1 MAFSLPDLMD
11 VVHKYNRNPTPKPI
25 PVDEVDRLRVRK
37 YRDPQNSETVALPES
52 LKALLAYDCQLKSPH
67 GQLVLEWVVD
77 SIDEHGVLLS
87 DSLDEDAYYMNGL
100 DMAGLDFE
108 ELMPVWNDD
117 PRLPALI
124 RISHA
129 GDQQV
134 FIYVTERDEQGEY
147 PVVRFEGKEND
158 LWLAESSLI
167 EYLQGIF
174 AGSEESHDE
183 WRISRPSMRHA
194 MAPCWSWNIFMRIFT
209 PGSKAVLTN

>member
-1 MAFSLPDLMD
+1 MMAFSLPDLMD
-11 VVHKYNRNPTPKPI
+11 VVHKHNRNPTPKPM
-25 PVDEVDRLRVRK
+25 PVEEVDRLRVRK

-52 LKALLAYDCQLKSPH
+52 LKALLAYDYQLTSPH
-67 GQLVLEWVVD
+67 GQRVLESVLD
-77 SIDEHGVLLS
+77 AIDEHGVLLS

-100 DMAGLDFE
+100 DMIGLDIE

-124 RISHA
+124 RLCHP

-167 EYLQGIF
+167 EYLQEIF
-174 AGSEESHDE
+174 AGGEESHDE
-183 WRISRPSMRHA
+183 WQHQQALNQARDGALLELEYLHEDLYARLEGCPD
-194 MAPCWSWNIFMRIFT
+194 
-209 PGSKAVLTN
+209 

>member
-11 VVHKYNRNPTPKPI
+11 VVHKYNRNPTPKPM

-37 YRDPQNSETVALPES
+37 YRDPQNSETVALAES
-52 LKALLAYDCQLKSPH
+52 LKALLTYDCQLTNPY
-67 GQLVLEWVVD
+67 GQRVLESVLNA
-77 SIDEHGVLLS
+77 IDEHGVLLS
-87 DSLDEDAYYMNGL
+87 DSLDEEAYYMNGL
-100 DMAGLDFE
+100 DMIGLDFE

-124 RISHA
+124 RLCHP

-147 PVVRFEGKEND
+147 PVVRFEGKENE

-174 AGSEESHDE
+174 TGGKESHDE
-183 WRISRPSMRHA
+183 WQHQQALNESRDRALLELEYIHEDLYARLEGCPD
-194 MAPCWSWNIFMRIFT
+194 
-209 PGSKAVLTN
+209 

>member
-1 MAFSLPDLMD
+1 MAFSLADLMD
-11 VVHKYNRNPTPKPI
+11 VVHKHNRNPTPKPM

-52 LKALLAYDCQLKSPH
+52 LKALLAYDCQLTSPY
-67 GQLVLEWVVD
+67 GPRVLESVLNA
-77 SIDEHGVLLS
+77 IDEHGVLLS
-87 DSLDEDAYYMNGL
+87 DSLDEEAYYMNGL
-100 DMAGLDFE
+100 DMIGLDFE
-108 ELMPVWNDD
+108 ELMPVWNND

-124 RISHA
+124 RLCHP

-147 PVVRFEGKEND
+147 PVVRFEGKENE

-174 AGSEESHDE
+174 TGGKESHDE
-183 WRISRPSMRHA
+183 WQHQQALNESRDGALLELEYIHEDLYARLEGCPD
-194 MAPCWSWNIFMRIFT
+194 
-209 PGSKAVLTN
+209 

>member
-11 VVHKYNRNPTPKPI
+11 VVHKHNRNPTPKPM
-25 PVDEVDRLRVRK
+25 PVEEVDRLRVRK

-52 LKALLAYDCQLKSPH
+52 LKALLAYDCQLTSPH
-67 GQLVLEWVVD
+67 GQRVLESVLD
-77 SIDEHGVLLS
+77 AIDEHGVLLS

-100 DMAGLDFE
+100 DMIGLDIE

-124 RISHA
+124 RLCHP

-167 EYLQGIF
+167 EYLQGVF
-174 AGSEESHDE
+174 TDEEESHDE
-183 WRISRPSMRHA
+183 WQRQQALNEARDGTLLELEYIHEDLYARLEGCPD
-194 MAPCWSWNIFMRIFT
+194 
-209 PGSKAVLTN
+209 

>member
-1 MAFSLPDLMD
+1 MD
-11 VVHKYNRNPTPKPI
+11 VVHKHNRNPTPKPM
-25 PVDEVDRLRVRK
+25 PVEEVDRLRVRK

-52 LKALLAYDCQLKSPH
+52 LKALLAYDYQLTSPH
-67 GQLVLEWVVD
+67 GQRVLESVLD
-77 SIDEHGVLLS
+77 AIDEHGVLLS

-100 DMAGLDFE
+100 DMIGLDIE

-124 RISHA
+124 RLCHP

-167 EYLQGIF
+167 EYLQEIF
-174 AGSEESHDE
+174 AGGEESHDE
-183 WRISRPSMRHA
+183 WQHQQALNQARDGALLELEYLHEDLYARLEGCPD
-194 MAPCWSWNIFMRIFT
+194 
-209 PGSKAVLTN
+209 

>member
-1 MAFSLPDLMD
+1 M
-11 VVHKYNRNPTPKPI
+11 
-25 PVDEVDRLRVRK
+25 
-37 YRDPQNSETVALPES
+37 
-52 LKALLAYDCQLKSPH
+52 KALLAYDCQLISPH
-67 GQLVLEWVVD
+67 GQRVLESVLD
-77 SIDEHGVLLS
+77 AIDEHGVLLS

-100 DMAGLDFE
+100 DMIGLDIE

-124 RISHA
+124 RLCHP

-167 EYLQGIF
+167 EYLQEIF
-174 AGSEESHDE
+174 AGGDESHDE
-183 WRISRPSMRHA
+183 WQHQQALNQARDGALLELEYLHEDLYARLEGCPD
-194 MAPCWSWNIFMRIFT
+194 
-209 PGSKAVLTN
+209 

>member
-1 MAFSLPDLMD
+1 M
-11 VVHKYNRNPTPKPI
+11 
-25 PVDEVDRLRVRK
+25 
-37 YRDPQNSETVALPES
+37 ALPES
-52 LKALLAYDCQLKSPH
+52 LKALLAYDCQLTSPH
-67 GQLVLEWVVD
+67 GQRVLESVLD
-77 SIDEHGVLLS
+77 AIDEHGVLLS

-100 DMAGLDFE
+100 DMIGLDIE

-124 RISHA
+124 RLCHP

-167 EYLQGIF
+167 EYLQEIF
-174 AGSEESHDE
+174 AGGEEGHDE
-183 WRISRPSMRHA
+183 WQHQQALNQARDGALLELEYLHEDLYARLEGCPD
-194 MAPCWSWNIFMRIFT
+194 
-209 PGSKAVLTN
+209 

>member
-1 MAFSLPDLMD
+1 MAFSLQNLMD
-11 VVHKYNRNPTPKPI
+11 VVKKHNRNPSPKPMLE
-25 PVDEVDRLRVRK
+25 DEVERLRVRK
-37 YRDPQNSETVALPES
+37 YRDPQNSETVALPDS

-67 GQLVLEWVVD
+67 GQLVLESVVD

-108 ELMPVWNDD
+108 ELTPIWNDD

-124 RISHA
+124 RISHS

-147 PVVRFEGKEND
+147 
-158 LWLAESSLI
+158 
-167 EYLQGIF
+167 LQGVF
-174 AGSEESHDE
+174 TDEEESHDE
-183 WRISRPSMRHA
+183 WQRQQALNEARDGTLLELEYIHEDLYARLEGCPD
-194 MAPCWSWNIFMRIFT
+194 
-209 PGSKAVLTN
+209 

>member
-11 VVHKYNRNPTPKPI
+11 VVHKHNRNPTPKPM
-25 PVDEVDRLRVRK
+25 PVEEVDRLRVRK

-52 LKALLAYDCQLKSPH
+52 LKALLAYDYQLTSPH
-67 GQLVLEWVVD
+67 GQRVLESVLD
-77 SIDEHGVLLS
+77 AIDEHGVLLS

-100 DMAGLDFE
+100 DMIGLDIE

-124 RISHA
+124 RLCHP

-174 AGSEESHDE
+174 AGSKESHDE
-183 WRISRPSMRHA
+183 WQHQQTLNEARDGTLLELEYIHEDLYARLEGCPD
-194 MAPCWSWNIFMRIFT
+194 
-209 PGSKAVLTN
+209 

>member
-1 MAFSLPDLMD
+1 MAFSLQNLMD
-11 VVHKYNRNPTPKPI
+11 VVKKHNRNPSPKPMLE
-25 PVDEVDRLRVRK
+25 DEVERLRVRK
-37 YRDPQNSETVALPES
+37 YRDPQNSETVALPDS

-67 GQLVLEWVVD
+67 GQLVLESVVD

-108 ELMPVWNDD
+108 ELTPIWNDD

-124 RISHA
+124 RISHS

-167 EYLQGIF
+167 EYLQGVF
-174 AGSEESHDE
+174 TDEEESHDE
-183 WRISRPSMRHA
+183 WQRQQALNEARDGTLLELEYIHEDLYARLEGCPD
-194 MAPCWSWNIFMRIFT
+194 
-209 PGSKAVLTN
+209 

>member
-1 MAFSLPDLMD
+1 MTVSLQNLMD
-11 VVHKYNRNPTPKPI
+11 VVKKYNRNPTPKPM
-25 PVDEVDRLRVRK
+25 PEDEVERLRVRK
-37 YRDPQNSETVALPES
+37 YRDPQNSETVALPDS
-52 LKALLAYDCQLKSPH
+52 LKALLAYDCQLKGPS

-77 SIDEHGVLLS
+77 SIDEHGILLS

-108 ELMPVWNDD
+108 ELTPIWNDD

-167 EYLQGIF
+167 EYLQGVF
-174 AGSEESHDE
+174 TDEEESHDE
-183 WRISRPSMRHA
+183 WQRQQDLNQERDGALLELEYIHEDLYAKIEGCSD
-194 MAPCWSWNIFMRIFT
+194 
-209 PGSKAVLTN
+209 

>member
-1 MAFSLPDLMD
+1 
-11 VVHKYNRNPTPKPI
+11 
-25 PVDEVDRLRVRK
+25 
-37 YRDPQNSETVALPES
+37 
-52 LKALLAYDCQLKSPH
+52 
-67 GQLVLEWVVD
+67 VLEWVLD
-77 SIDEHGVLLS
+77 AIDEHGVLLS

-100 DMAGLDFE
+100 DMIGLDIE

-124 RISHA
+124 RLCHP

-167 EYLQGIF
+167 EYLQEIF

-183 WRISRPSMRHA
+183 WQHQQPSTRHA

-209 PGSKAVLTN
+209 PGSKVALTNSPSPAESALNGRRRGQLQEGALNP

>member
-1 MAFSLPDLMD
+1 M
-11 VVHKYNRNPTPKPI
+11 T
-25 PVDEVDRLRVRK
+25 RK
-37 YRDPQNSETVALPES
+37 NSETVALPES

-129 GDQQV
+129 GDHR
-134 FIYVTERDEQGEY
+134 Y
-147 PVVRFEGKEND
+147 
-158 LWLAESSLI
+158 LSMSLNVMNRVNI
-167 EYLQGIF
+167 LLS
-174 AGSEESHDE
+174 AS
-183 WRISRPSMRHA
+183 RVKRMISGWQNRH
-194 MAPCWSWNIFMRIFT
+194 
-209 PGSKAVLTN
+209 

>member
-1 MAFSLPDLMD
+1 MMAFSLPDLMD
-11 VVHKYNRNPTPKPI
+11 VVHKHNRNPTPKPM
-25 PVDEVDRLRVRK
+25 PVEEVDRLRVRK

-52 LKALLAYDCQLKSPH
+52 LKALLAYDYQLTSPH
-67 GQLVLEWVVD
+67 GQRVLESVLD
-77 SIDEHGVLLS
+77 AIAEHGVLLS

-100 DMAGLDFE
+100 DMIGLDFE
-108 ELMPVWNDD
+108 ELMPVWNND

-124 RISHA
+124 RLCHP

-167 EYLQGIF
+167 EYLQEIF
-174 AGSEESHDE
+174 AGGEESHDE
-183 WRISRPSMRHA
+183 WQHQQALNQARDGALLELEYLHEDLYARLEGCPD
-194 MAPCWSWNIFMRIFT
+194 
-209 PGSKAVLTN
+209 

>member
-11 VVHKYNRNPTPKPI
+11 VVHKHNRNPTPKPM
-25 PVDEVDRLRVRK
+25 PVEEVDRLRVRK

-52 LKALLAYDCQLKSPH
+52 LKALLAYDCQLPRPH
-67 GQLVLEWVVD
+67 GQRVLESVLD
-77 SIDEHGVLLS
+77 AIDEHGVLLS

-100 DMAGLDFE
+100 DMIGLDIE

-124 RISHA
+124 RLCHP

-167 EYLQGIF
+167 EYLQEIF
-174 AGSEESHDE
+174 AGGEESHDE
-183 WRISRPSMRHA
+183 WQHQQALNQARDGALLELEYLHEDLYARLEGCPD
-194 MAPCWSWNIFMRIFT
+194 
-209 PGSKAVLTN
+209 

>member
-11 VVHKYNRNPTPKPI
+11 VVHKHNRNPTPKPM
-25 PVDEVDRLRVRK
+25 PVEEVDRLRVRK

-52 LKALLAYDCQLKSPH
+52 LKALLAYDYQLTSPH
-67 GQLVLEWVVD
+67 GQRVLESVLD
-77 SIDEHGVLLS
+77 AIDEHGVLLS

-100 DMAGLDFE
+100 DMIGLDIE

-117 PRLPALI
+117 PRLPGLI
-124 RISHA
+124 RLCHP

-167 EYLQGIF
+167 EYLQEIF
-174 AGSEESHDE
+174 AGGEESHDE
-183 WRISRPSMRHA
+183 WQHQQALNQARDGALLELEYLHEDLYARLEGCPD
-194 MAPCWSWNIFMRIFT
+194 
-209 PGSKAVLTN
+209 

>member
-1 MAFSLPDLMD
+1 MAFSLQNLMD
-11 VVHKYNRNPTPKPI
+11 VVKKHNRNPSPKPM
-25 PVDEVDRLRVRK
+25 PEDEVERLRVRK
-37 YRDPQNSETVALPES
+37 YRDPQNSETVALPDS

-67 GQLVLEWVVD
+67 GQLVLESVLD

-87 DSLDEDAYYMNGL
+87 DSLDEDVYYMNGL
-100 DMAGLDFE
+100 DMAGLEFE
-108 ELMPVWNDD
+108 ELTPIWNDD

-124 RISHA
+124 RICHA

-167 EYLQGIF
+167 EYLHGVF
-174 AGSEESHDE
+174 TDEEESREE
-183 WRISRPSMRHA
+183 WQRQQAINEARDGALLELEYIHEDLYAKIEGCPD
-194 MAPCWSWNIFMRIFT
+194 
-209 PGSKAVLTN
+209 

>member
-1 MAFSLPDLMD
+1 MAFSLADLMD
-11 VVHKYNRNPTPKPI
+11 VVHKHNRNPTPKPM
-25 PVDEVDRLRVRK
+25 PVEEVDRLRVRK

-52 LKALLAYDCQLKSPH
+52 LKALLAYDYQLTSPH
-67 GQLVLEWVVD
+67 GQRVLESVLD
-77 SIDEHGVLLS
+77 AIDEHGVLLS

-100 DMAGLDFE
+100 DMIGLDIE

-117 PRLPALI
+117 PRLPGLI
-124 RISHA
+124 RLCHP

-167 EYLQGIF
+167 EYLQEIF
-174 AGSEESHDE
+174 AGGEESHDE
-183 WRISRPSMRHA
+183 WQHQQALNQARDGALLELEYLHEDLYARLEGCPD
-194 MAPCWSWNIFMRIFT
+194 
-209 PGSKAVLTN
+209 

>member
-1 MAFSLPDLMD
+1 MTVSLQNLMD
-11 VVHKYNRNPTPKPI
+11 VVKKYNRNPTPKPM
-25 PVDEVDRLRVRK
+25 PEDEVERLRVRK
-37 YRDPQNSETVALPES
+37 YRDPQNSETVALPDS
-52 LKALLAYDCQLKSPH
+52 LKALLAYDCQLKGPS

-77 SIDEHGVLLS
+77 SIDEHGILLS

-108 ELMPVWNDD
+108 ELTPIWNDD

-167 EYLQGIF
+167 EYLQGVF
-174 AGSEESHDE
+174 TDEEESHDE
-183 WRISRPSMRHA
+183 WQRQQDLNQVRDGALLELEYIHEDLYAKIEGCSD
-194 MAPCWSWNIFMRIFT
+194 
-209 PGSKAVLTN
+209 

>member
-1 MAFSLPDLMD
+1 MAFSLQNLMD
-11 VVHKYNRNPTPKPI
+11 VVKKHNRNPSPKPM
-25 PVDEVDRLRVRK
+25 PEDEVERLRVRK
-37 YRDPQNSETVALPES
+37 YRDPQNSETVALPDS

-67 GQLVLEWVVD
+67 GQLVLESVVD

-108 ELMPVWNDD
+108 ELTPIWNDD

-124 RISHA
+124 RISHS

-167 EYLQGIF
+167 EYLQGVF
-174 AGSEESHDE
+174 TDEEESHDE
-183 WRISRPSMRHA
+183 WQRQRALNEARNGALLELEYIHEDLYARLEGCPD
-194 MAPCWSWNIFMRIFT
+194 
-209 PGSKAVLTN
+209 

>member
-11 VVHKYNRNPTPKPI
+11 VVHKHNRNPTPKPM
-25 PVDEVDRLRVRK
+25 PVEEVDRLRVRK

-52 LKALLAYDCQLKSPH
+52 LKALLAYDCQLTSPH
-67 GQLVLEWVVD
+67 GQRVLESVLD
-77 SIDEHGVLLS
+77 AIDEHGVLLS

-100 DMAGLDFE
+100 DMIGLAIE

-124 RISHA
+124 RLCHP

-158 LWLAESSLI
+158 LWLEESSLI
-167 EYLQGIF
+167 EYLQEIF
-174 AGSEESHDE
+174 AGGDESHDE
-183 WRISRPSMRHA
+183 WQHQQALNQARDGALLELEYLHEDLYARLEGCPD
-194 MAPCWSWNIFMRIFT
+194 
-209 PGSKAVLTN
+209 

>member
-1 MAFSLPDLMD
+1 MMAFSLPDLMD
-11 VVHKYNRNPTPKPI
+11 VVHKHNRNPTPKPM
-25 PVDEVDRLRVRK
+25 PVEEVDRLRVRK

-52 LKALLAYDCQLKSPH
+52 LKALLAYDCQLTSPH
-67 GQLVLEWVVD
+67 GQRVLESVLD
-77 SIDEHGVLLS
+77 AIDEHGVLLS

-100 DMAGLDFE
+100 DMIGLDIE

-124 RISHA
+124 RLCHP

-167 EYLQGIF
+167 EYLQEIF
-174 AGSEESHDE
+174 AGGEESHDE
-183 WRISRPSMRHA
+183 WQHQQALNQARD
-194 MAPCWSWNIFMRIFT
+194 
-209 PGSKAVLTN
+209 GSLLELEYLHEDLYARLEGCPD

>member
-11 VVHKYNRNPTPKPI
+11 VVHKHNRNPTPKPM
-25 PVDEVDRLRVRK
+25 PVEEVDRLRVRK

-52 LKALLAYDCQLKSPH
+52 LKALLAYDYQLTSPH
-67 GQLVLEWVVD
+67 GQRVLESVLD
-77 SIDEHGVLLS
+77 AIDEHGVLLS

-100 DMAGLDFE
+100 DMIGLDIE

-124 RISHA
+124 RLCHP

-167 EYLQGIF
+167 EYLQEIF
-174 AGSEESHDE
+174 AGGEESHDE
-183 WRISRPSMRHA
+183 WQHQQALNQARDGALLELEYLHEDLYARLEGCPD
-194 MAPCWSWNIFMRIFT
+194 
-209 PGSKAVLTN
+209 

>member
-11 VVHKYNRNPTPKPI
+11 VVHKYNRNPTPKPM

-37 YRDPQNSETVALPES
+37 YRNPQNSETVALPES
-52 LKALLAYDCQLKSPH
+52 LKALLVYDCQLKSPH

-183 WRISRPSMRHA
+183 WQH
-194 MAPCWSWNIFMRIFT
+194 
-209 PGSKAVLTN
+209 

>member
-1 MAFSLPDLMD
+1 MTVSLQNLMD
-11 VVHKYNRNPTPKPI
+11 VVKKYNRNPTPKPM
-25 PVDEVDRLRVRK
+25 PEDEVERLRVRK
-37 YRDPQNSETVALPES
+37 YRDPQNSETVALPDS
-52 LKALLAYDCQLKSPH
+52 LKALLAYDCQLKGPS

-77 SIDEHGVLLS
+77 SIDEHGILLS

-108 ELMPVWNDD
+108 ELTPIWNDD

-167 EYLQGIF
+167 EYLQGVF
-174 AGSEESHDE
+174 TDEEESHNE
-183 WRISRPSMRHA
+183 WQRQQDLNQVRDGALLELEYIHEDLYAKIEGCSD
-194 MAPCWSWNIFMRIFT
+194 
-209 PGSKAVLTN
+209 

>member
-1 MAFSLPDLMD
+1 MAFSLADLMD
-11 VVHKYNRNPTPKPI
+11 VVHKHNRNPTPKPM

-52 LKALLAYDCQLKSPH
+52 LKALLTYDCQLTNPY
-67 GQLVLEWVVD
+67 GQRVLESVLNA
-77 SIDEHGVLLS
+77 IDEHGVLLS
-87 DSLDEDAYYMNGL
+87 DSLDEEAYYMNGL
-100 DMAGLDFE
+100 DMIGLDFE

-124 RISHA
+124 RLCHP

-147 PVVRFEGKEND
+147 PVVRFEGKENE

-174 AGSEESHDE
+174 TGGKESHDE
-183 WRISRPSMRHA
+183 WQHQQALNESRDRALLELEYIHEDLYARLEGCPD
-194 MAPCWSWNIFMRIFT
+194 
-209 PGSKAVLTN
+209 

>member
-1 MAFSLPDLMD
+1 MMAFSLPDLMD
-11 VVHKYNRNPTPKPI
+11 VVHKHNRNPTPKPM
-25 PVDEVDRLRVRK
+25 PVEEVDRLRVRK

-52 LKALLAYDCQLKSPH
+52 LKALLAYDFQLTSPH
-67 GQLVLEWVVD
+67 GQRVLESVLD
-77 SIDEHGVLLS
+77 AIDEHGVLLS

-100 DMAGLDFE
+100 DMIGLDIE

-124 RISHA
+124 RLCHP

-167 EYLQGIF
+167 EYLQEIF
-174 AGSEESHDE
+174 AGGDESHDE
-183 WRISRPSMRHA
+183 WQHQQALNQARDGALLELEYLHEDLYARLEGCPD
-194 MAPCWSWNIFMRIFT
+194 
-209 PGSKAVLTN
+209 

>member
-11 VVHKYNRNPTPKPI
+11 VVHKHNRNPTPKPM
-25 PVDEVDRLRVRK
+25 PVEEVDRLRVRK

-52 LKALLAYDCQLKSPH
+52 LKALLAYDCQLTSPH
-67 GQLVLEWVVD
+67 CQRVLESVLD
-77 SIDEHGVLLS
+77 AIDEHGVLLS

-100 DMAGLDFE
+100 DMIGLDIE

-124 RISHA
+124 RLCHP

-167 EYLQGIF
+167 EYLQEIF
-174 AGSEESHDE
+174 AGGEESHDE
-183 WRISRPSMRHA
+183 WQHQQALNQARDGALLELEYLHEDLYARLEGCPD
-194 MAPCWSWNIFMRIFT
+194 
-209 PGSKAVLTN
+209 

>member
-1 MAFSLPDLMD
+1 MAFSLADLMD
-11 VVHKYNRNPTPKPI
+11 VVHKHNRNPTPKPM
-25 PVDEVDRLRVRK
+25 PVEEVDRLRVRK

-52 LKALLAYDCQLKSPH
+52 LKALLAYDCQLTSLH
-67 GQLVLEWVVD
+67 GQRVLESVLD
-77 SIDEHGVLLS
+77 AIDEHGVLLS

-100 DMAGLDFE
+100 DMIGLDFE

-117 PRLPALI
+117 PCLPALI
-124 RISHA
+124 RLSLP

-174 AGSEESHDE
+174 AGGEESHDE
-183 WRISRPSMRHA
+183 WQHQQALNQARDGALLELEYLHEDLYARLEGCPD
-194 MAPCWSWNIFMRIFT
+194 
-209 PGSKAVLTN
+209 

>member
-1 MAFSLPDLMD
+1 MMAFSLADLMD
-11 VVHKYNRNPTPKPI
+11 VVHKHNRNPTPKPM

-52 LKALLAYDCQLKSPH
+52 LKALLTYDCQLTNPY
-67 GQLVLEWVVD
+67 GQRVLESVLNA
-77 SIDEHGVLLS
+77 IDEHGVLLS
-87 DSLDEDAYYMNGL
+87 DSLDEEAYYMNGL
-100 DMAGLDFE
+100 DMIGLDFE

-124 RISHA
+124 RLCHP

-147 PVVRFEGKEND
+147 PVVRFEGKENE

-174 AGSEESHDE
+174 TGGKESHDE
-183 WRISRPSMRHA
+183 WQHQQALNESRDRALLELEYIHEDLYARLEGCPD
-194 MAPCWSWNIFMRIFT
+194 
-209 PGSKAVLTN
+209 

>member
-1 MAFSLPDLMD
+1 MTVSLQNLMD
-11 VVHKYNRNPTPKPI
+11 VVKKYNRNPTPKPM
-25 PVDEVDRLRVRK
+25 PEDEVERLRVRK
-37 YRDPQNSETVALPES
+37 YRDPQNSETMALPDS
-52 LKALLAYDCQLKSPH
+52 LKALLAYDCQLKGPS

-77 SIDEHGVLLS
+77 SIDEHGILLS

-108 ELMPVWNDD
+108 ELTPIWNDD

-167 EYLQGIF
+167 EYLQGVF
-174 AGSEESHDE
+174 TDEEESHDE
-183 WRISRPSMRHA
+183 WQRQQDLNQARDGALLELEYIHEDLYAKIEGCSD
-194 MAPCWSWNIFMRIFT
+194 
-209 PGSKAVLTN
+209 

>member
-1 MAFSLPDLMD
+1 MTVSLQNLMD
-11 VVHKYNRNPTPKPI
+11 VVKKYNRNPTPKPM
-25 PVDEVDRLRVRK
+25 PEDEVERLRVRK
-37 YRDPQNSETVALPES
+37 YRDPQNSETVALPDS
-52 LKALLAYDCQLKSPH
+52 LKALLAYDCQLKGPS

-77 SIDEHGVLLS
+77 SIDEHGILLS

-108 ELMPVWNDD
+108 ELTPIWNDD

-147 PVVRFEGKEND
+147 PVVRFEGKENEI
-158 LWLAESSLI
+158 WMGESSLI
-167 EYLQGIF
+167 EYLQEIF
-174 AGSEESHDE
+174 TGQEESHDE
-183 WRISRPSMRHA
+183 WQRQRALNRARDGALLELEYIHEDLYAKIEGCSD
-194 MAPCWSWNIFMRIFT
+194 
-209 PGSKAVLTN
+209 